1 MNQEECLQ
9 IVRASTRARKYVM
22 VQQEKSPSEPEK
34 HNTEFVT
41 EKNWFSFDKVSI
53 SSMKIQPKV
62 YTDSSKCLWRR
73 SCWFCTCTSVA
84 GWVVVVICM
93 AVSIPSL
100 WSSSLRA
107 VCSAVWHWRL
117 LAPHCRWALS
127 RFCAS
132 CSRRF
137 RASRSSWSLRSYS
150 LSVRCSV
157 SHRQVLFVFAHA
169 ASEDGVVTA
178 LSLALVRFW
187 CFLVHPFIAAG
198 SCFKKIAR
206 GKLYSQEVQSHWNR
220 SVRMRTTCGSSWTL
234 NHPKSRW
241 RRA

>member
-117 LAPHCRWALS
+117 LAPHYRWALS
-127 RFCAS
+127 RFCSSCFVSSARDDFPRDVFALHGEVEAFALAALACKS
-132 CSRRF
+132 CS
-137 RASRSSWSLRSYS
+137 SLFT
-150 LSVRCSV
+150 L
-157 SHRQVLFVFAHA
+157 LLT
-169 ASEDGVVTA
+169 TA
-178 LSLALVRFW
+178 LSIAFVRFW
-187 CFLVHPFIAAG
+187 CFFVHSIHSGTFQTN
-198 SCFKKIAR
+198 C
-206 GKLYSQEVQSHWNR
+206 
-220 SVRMRTTCGSSWTL
+220 
-234 NHPKSRW
+234 
-241 RRA
+241 

>member
-73 SCWFCTCTSVA
+73 SCWFCKYFCCWLGRCCFKHLHGSEHTF
-84 GWVVVVICM
+84 
-93 AVSIPSL
+93 
-100 WSSSLRA
+100 
-107 VCSAVWHWRL
+107 
-117 LAPHCRWALS
+117 ALIQQPA
-127 RFCAS
+127 AS
-132 CSRRF
+132 CLFGCLTLTSTGTSLPLSF
-137 RASRSSWSLRSYS
+137 ESLLCFLLTTFSCFTVELKASFSGS

-157 SHRQVLFVFAHA
+157 FHRQILFVFAHA
-169 ASEDGVVTA
+169 ASEDGVVACTCEI
-178 LSLALVRFW
+178 LMFS
-187 CFLVHPFIAAG
+187 
-198 SCFKKIAR
+198 
-206 GKLYSQEVQSHWNR
+206 R
-220 SVRMRTTCGSSWTL
+220 SFHS
-234 NHPKSRW
+234 
-241 RRA
+241 